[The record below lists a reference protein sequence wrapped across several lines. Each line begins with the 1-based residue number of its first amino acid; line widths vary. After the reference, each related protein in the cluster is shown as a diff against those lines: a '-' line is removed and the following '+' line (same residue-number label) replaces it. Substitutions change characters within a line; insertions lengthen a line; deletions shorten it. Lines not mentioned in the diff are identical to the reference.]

1 MPAFFASQ
9 FLDALSQNAAPGPN
23 LWTPLALLAGMG
35 VVGGAIIVVGAA
47 AEQTLQHVL
56 STLMRRNALEHIL
69 RQPGAQP
76 LPASSGEAI
85 ARLRDDVHAV
95 GFGLSWMLDPL
106 GQVVVAA
113 LTVAVLARIDP
124 LLMSPC
130 CRHLS
135 SWC

>member
-1 MPAFFASQ
+1 MAPSALTLQALAVRRQWPARRRRLLRAATVAGLFRQSVPRC
-9 FLDALSQNAAPGPN
+9 LSQNAAPGPN

-85 ARLRDDVHAV
+85 A
-95 GFGLSWMLDPL
+95 
-106 GQVVVAA
+106 
-113 LTVAVLARIDP
+113 
-124 LLMSPC
+124 
-130 CRHLS
+130 
-135 SWC
+135 